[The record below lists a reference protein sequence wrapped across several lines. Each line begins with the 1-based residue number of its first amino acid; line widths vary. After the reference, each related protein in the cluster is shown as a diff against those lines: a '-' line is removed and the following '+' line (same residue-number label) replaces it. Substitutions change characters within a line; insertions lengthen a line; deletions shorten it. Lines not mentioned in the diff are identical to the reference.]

1 MATVTIHN
9 ALDPL
14 RAEIEPLLAILFA
27 SSAALGTLS
36 LSSLCAHV
44 LVECVRY
51 MPIKKSQRDVL
62 STSTVFLV
70 TLLMARKLAQA
81 GPKTKAGLMEDDFE
95 RLRAWGTIVRDKH
108 SKDLDKLAASFFS
121 EVPTP
126 DPTEFSEVVPAE
138 QFSGVHLGE
147 GLERTLQAQLQE
159 IRITDIVLRSI
170 DDPSTGVAKRM
181 AQHGGSD
188 LVEDLRRALKIEAG
202 CIPEM
207 VREAAD
213 DELALDVADYA
224 KALATIL
231 RTAKDEFTF
240 ALFGPWGSGKTTLTR
255 LLRPL
260 LEDPEAFRKETMVQE
275 TLFSQRRYKVVLHN
289 AWKYR
294 EPPESW
300 IYLYKS
306 LADCAGESLGAVGRV
321 ALAARAAHY
330 RWGPLAP
337 RRHIAFT
344 GFVGRST
351 RRHAAIGRDPWV
363 SHRCCRPSTH
373 DCHFAEGSNKN
384 PSTIREKCPAE
395 LIAR

>member
-14 RAEIEPLLAILFA
+14 RPEIEPLLAILFA

-138 QFSGVHLGE
+138 QFSGVHSGE
-147 GLERTLQAQLQE
+147 GLERTLQSLAQLQE

-170 DDPSTGVAKRM
+170 DEPTEQESEVVA
-181 AQHGGSD
+181 
-188 LVEDLRRALKIEAG
+188 
-202 CIPEM
+202 
-207 VREAAD
+207 
-213 DELALDVADYA
+213 VARQV
-224 KALATIL
+224 I
-231 RTAKDEFTF
+231 
-240 ALFGPWGSGKTTLTR
+240 
-255 LLRPL
+255 
-260 LEDPEAFRKETMVQE
+260 
-275 TLFSQRRYKVVLHN
+275 
-289 AWKYR
+289 
-294 EPPESW
+294 
-300 IYLYKS
+300 
-306 LADCAGESLGAVGRV
+306 
-321 ALAARAAHY
+321 
-330 RWGPLAP
+330 
-337 RRHIAFT
+337 
-344 GFVGRST
+344 
-351 RRHAAIGRDPWV
+351 
-363 SHRCCRPSTH
+363 
-373 DCHFAEGSNKN
+373 
-384 PSTIREKCPAE
+384 
-395 LIAR
+395 